1 MSATTTATETDDST
15 EVKKGG
21 MLKLIIIAVV
31 VLAVVG
37 GAGYWFFLK
46 PAGKEPPPEPGEVV
60 QLEPI
65 QINLAADHYLKVGI
79 ALQQTLAVGEE
90 ELDGSK
96 ALDATIALF
105 SGQTMEQLARPE
117 HREKMK
123 KKLEHSLE
131 EAYEHEVMGVYFTD
145 FVTQ

>member
-1 MSATTTATETDDST
+1 MSAKTEVATDDT
-15 EVKKGG
+15 AEEKKGG
-21 MLKLIIIAVV
+21 KLKLIIIAVV

-46 PAGKEPPPEPGEVV
+46 PAGKEPPPEPGLVV
-60 QLEPI
+60 KLEPI
-65 QINLAADHYLKVGI
+65 QINLTADHYLKVGI
-79 ALQQTLAVGEE
+79 ALQATAAVGETPI
-90 ELDGSK
+90 DGSK

-105 SGQTMEQLARPE
+105 SGQTMEELARPE

-123 KKLEHSLE
+123 KRLEKQLE
-131 EAYEHEVMGVYFTD
+131 KAYEHEVMGVYFTD

>member
-1 MSATTTATETDDST
+1 MTATATEADDAT
-15 EVKKGG
+15 ETKKGG
-21 MLKLIIIAVV
+21 KLKLIIIVVV

-46 PAGKEPPPEPGEVV
+46 PTGKEPPPEPGTVV

-65 QINLAADHYLKVGI
+65 QINLVADHYLKVGI
-79 ALQQTLAVGEE
+79 ALQQTLAVGDHEV
-90 ELDGSK
+90 DGSK

-123 KKLEHSLE
+123 KKLEHTLE
-131 EAYEHEVMGVYFTD
+131 EAYHHEVMAVYFTD

>member
-1 MSATTTATETDDST
+1 MTATATEADDST

-21 MLKLIIIAVV
+21 KLKRIIIAVV

-46 PAGKEPPPEPGEVV
+46 PAGKEPPPEPGAVV
-60 QLEPI
+60 KLEPI
-65 QINLAADHYLKVGI
+65 QINLVADHYLKVGI
-79 ALQQTLAVGEE
+79 ALQETTAAGSE

-117 HREKMK
+117 YREKMK
-123 KKLEHSLE
+123 KKLEKRLE
-131 EAYEHEVMGVYFTD
+131 KAYEEKVMGVYFTD

>member
-1 MSATTTATETDDST
+1 MSATISETDDAT
-15 EVKKGG
+15 EAKKGG
-21 MLKLIIIAVV
+21 KLKLIIIAVV

-46 PAGKEPPPEPGEVV
+46 PAGKEPPPEPGAVIK
-60 QLEPI
+60 LEPI
-65 QINLAADHYLKVGI
+65 QINLVADHYLKVGI
-79 ALQQTLAVGEE
+79 ALQATVAAGEE

-105 SGQTMEQLARPE
+105 SGQSMEQLARPE
-117 HREKMK
+117 VREKMK
-123 KKLEHSLE
+123 KKLEHRLE
-131 EAYEHEVMGVYFTD
+131 KAYEDQVMGVYFTD